1 MPKATCSLATLPM
14 NKMPPSS
21 HHMHPDAVLTVVP
34 QGQVG
39 TRTASAQ
46 ALSYVEL
53 YSLSRSTFDRV
64 AAHYPEVL
72 ELFRFIAEA
81 RQAINENR
89 PIKTDG
95 IGGPKAGLKVGGE
108 VTIPTSDGG
117 AALGA

>member
-1 MPKATCSLATLPM
+1 MRRHCARCP
-14 NKMPPSS
+14 
-21 HHMHPDAVLTVVP
+21 V

-72 ELFRFIAEA
+72 ELFRWVV
-81 RQAINENR
+81 
-89 PIKTDG
+89 
-95 IGGPKAGLKVGGE
+95 GGPG
-108 VTIPTSDGG
+108 SC
-117 AALGA
+117 